1 MTASAKTLLSALGFD
16 NAELSLSIVDDQEM
30 TRLHGQY
37 LGRKGPTNVLA
48 FPMTE
53 GVGGDLNPEFLGDVV
68 ISADTAAKEAAEAG
82 TSLVR
87 RMEELLVHG
96 VLHLVGFDHAT
107 QSQRREMESKADE
120 LLALCRAV

>member
-1 MTASAKTLLSALGFD
+1 LGFD
-16 NAELSLSIVDDQEM
+16 DAELSLSIVDDQEM
-30 TRLHGQY
+30 TRLAGQY
-37 LGRKGPTNVLA
+37 LGQQGPTNVLA

-53 GVGGDLNPEFLGDVV
+53 GIGGNLNPEILGDVV

-107 QSQRREMESKADE
+107 QSQRREMEGKADE